1 MIQKK
6 VKYIAL
12 FLDKVQ
18 TTYRIVKKKRFYPSN
33 ENISYRN
40 NTYLIDKTVSG
51 YSKKNNKIFFFFDII
66 TGQLSFHKVKSI
78 DPKLA
83 QLVLTSG
90 IISNITSGL
99 TKKSSFN
106 FTLLIPF
113 IIGVALGFFIG
124 FTF

>member
-1 MIQKK
+1 MLTKN

-12 FLDKVQ
+12 FLDKIQ

-33 ENISYRN
+33 ENISYKN

-83 QLVLTSG
+83 HLVLTSG
-90 IISNITSGL
+90 IISSITNGL

-106 FTLLIPF
+106 FTQLIPF
-113 IIGVALGFFIG
+113 IIGIALGFFIG